1 MCGSGD
7 LLLLMIVVE
16 FLRSKVYFLITI
28 RRLFYAQGDFL
39 KISVIFRDLGNTFE
53 DRPRQLLI
61 KYQYQALF
69 YQDRGGL
76 SKDHDFLTFSI
87 FQAIFDHI
95 LLLKAGTFLIKD
107 QPSLLQKIKIKIRH
121 FLSIAFHFSISP
133 T

>member
-1 MCGSGD
+1 M
-7 LLLLMIVVE
+7 LLMIVVE

-69 YQDRGGL
+69 
-76 SKDHDFLTFSI
+76 SKIEGDF
-87 FQAIFDHI
+87 
-95 LLLKAGTFLIKD
+95 
-107 QPSLLQKIKIKIRH
+107 QKITTFDFFKISGY
-121 FLSIAFHFSISP
+121 F
-133 T
+133 